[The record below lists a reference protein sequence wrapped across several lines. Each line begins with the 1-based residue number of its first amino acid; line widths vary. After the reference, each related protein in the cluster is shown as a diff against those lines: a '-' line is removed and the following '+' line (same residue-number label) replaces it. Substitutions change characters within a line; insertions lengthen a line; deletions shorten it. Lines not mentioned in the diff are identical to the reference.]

1 MNICLVAESY
11 APAIGGVEYSLQK
24 LVEGFIAQG
33 HQVRVIAASWEG
45 HAPGVE
51 DQGNLEIIRIRTLA
65 LFKRFWFILFSL
77 PTVIRGAVWAD
88 LVQGSTFA
96 GGPPAFFGAWL
107 ARKKKVLLVHEVY
120 GRRWFQFEP
129 NPIRSLFYYLTE
141 RIIVRLPFD
150 GYVAPSQYTKES
162 LCSVGVARAKITVI
176 YHGDSQLGV
185 PAVSAAEIR
194 DKLGFRSDDFLFLT
208 FGRTGVTKGFEHLVA
223 AIPSVSAQIKNA
235 RFVLVLSGYDR
246 RIWKNL
252 QRAVDGY
259 PPGICTLVPP
269 VPRNVLAGYLD
280 AADCVVIP
288 SLSEGFGFSALEA
301 CNAGKIVVA
310 TDAGSLPE
318 VVFGKHVFVKPG
330 SAEEIARGC
339 VRACRGEVEVTAA
352 KSFSWGK
359 AVGEYLQLYGDLL
372 GGPQADYHNST
383 SS

>member
-1 MNICLVAESY
+1 MKICLVAESY
-11 APAIGGVEYSLQK
+11 APAVGGVEYSLQK
-24 LVEGFIAQG
+24 LVEGCVAQG
-33 HQVRVIAASWEG
+33 HQVRVIAANWEG

-51 DQGNLEIIRIRTLA
+51 DRGNLTIFRIRTLP

-77 PTVIRGAVWAD
+77 PSVIRGAMWAD

-120 GRRWFQFEP
+120 GKRWFQFEP
-129 NPIRSLFYYLTE
+129 NPVRSLFYYVTE

-185 PAVSAAEIR
+185 AAVPAAEVR
-194 DKLGFRSDDFLFLT
+194 GKLGIRSDDFVFLT
-208 FGRTGVTKGFEHLVA
+208 YGRTGVTKGFEYLVA
-223 AIPSVSAQIKNA
+223 AIPAVSAQIKNA

-246 RIWKNL
+246 RIWKKL
-252 QRAVDGY
+252 QEAVGGI

-269 VPRNVLAGYLD
+269 VTRDVLAGYLN

-318 VVFGKHVFVKPG
+318 VVFGKHVFVRPG
-330 SAEEIARGC
+330 SASAIAEGC
-339 VRACRGEVEVTAA
+339 VKAFKGEVATTPA
-352 KSFSWGK
+352 KSFSWERT
-359 AVGEYLQLYGDLL
+359 VGDYVKLYGDLFNEL
-372 GGPQADYHNST
+372 RAAVK
-383 SS
+383 